1 MNVNYTKLITILEK
15 KSNRAISRL
24 DELKCY
30 TPEFQETLESILKML
45 SASKEIEKYDTE
57 CLNCKEEKEANKVQI
72 PENNQ
77 ETEKEKARPTRES
90 QVGKPYKT
98 FKEEDYE

>member
-1 MNVNYTKLITILEK
+1 MKINYTELITILEK

-45 SASKEIEKYDTE
+45 AASKEIEQYDTE
-57 CLNCKEEKEANKVQI
+57 CIHCKEAKKE
-72 PENNQ
+72 ENNQ
-77 ETEKEKARPTRES
+77 SNQSNEPLPPREP

>member
-1 MNVNYTKLITILEK
+1 MKINYTELITILEK

-30 TPEFQETLESILKML
+30 TLEFQETLESILKML
-45 SASKEIEKYDTE
+45 AASKEIEKYDTE
-57 CLNCKEEKEANKVQI
+57 CVHCKESKEQ
-72 PENNQ
+72 ENNDSNQ
-77 ETEKEKARPTRES
+77 SNEARPTRES

>member
-1 MNVNYTKLITILEK
+1 MKINYTTLITILEK

-45 SASKEIEKYDTE
+45 VASKEIEKYDTE
-57 CLNCKEEKEANKVQI
+57 CVHCKEAKQQ
-72 PENNQ
+72 ENADSNELNQ
-77 ETEKEKARPTRES
+77 DRPTRES

>member
-1 MNVNYTKLITILEK
+1 MKINYTELITILEK
-15 KSNRAISRL
+15 KSNRAIERIE
-24 DELKCY
+24 ELKCY

-45 SASKEIEKYDTE
+45 AASKEIERYDTE
-57 CLNCKEEKEANKVQI
+57 CLDCKEKNSN
-72 PENNQ
+72 ENENQ
-77 ETEKEKARPTRES
+77 PRPTRES

>member
-1 MNVNYTKLITILEK
+1 MKINYTELITVLEK

-45 SASKEIEKYDTE
+45 AASKEIEKYDTE
-57 CLNCKEEKEANKVQI
+57 CVHCKEAKQQ
-72 PENNQ
+72 ENGELNESNQ
-77 ETEKEKARPTRES
+77 ARPTRES

>member
-1 MNVNYTKLITILEK
+1 MKINYSKLITVLEK
-15 KSNRAISRL
+15 KSNRAIDRL

-30 TPEFQETLESILKML
+30 SVEFKETLDSIIMML
-45 SASKEIEKYDTE
+45 EASKKIETYDTE
-57 CLNCKEEKEANKVQI
+57 CLHCKEDNLERDNSPQ
-72 PENNQ
+72 NNP
-77 ETEKEKARPTRES
+77 RPTRES

>member
-1 MNVNYTKLITILEK
+1 MKINYRELITILEK

-45 SASKEIEKYDTE
+45 AASKEIEKYDTE
-57 CLNCKEEKEANKVQI
+57 CVDCKEAKNNENQKN
-72 PENNQ
+72 ENNTNQ
-77 ETEKEKARPTRES
+77 DNQPTPTRES
-90 QVGKPYKT
+90 QIGKPYKT

>member
-1 MNVNYTKLITILEK
+1 VKINYNELITVLEK

-45 SASKEIEKYDTE
+45 AASKEIERYDTE
-57 CLNCKEEKEANKVQI
+57 CLSCKEKKQEQRNNKSDENKENEPAPPGPKLQSQI
-72 PENNQ
+72 
-77 ETEKEKARPTRES
+77 
-90 QVGKPYKT
+90 GKPYKT

>member
-1 MNVNYTKLITILEK
+1 MKINYTELITILEK

-30 TPEFQETLESILKML
+30 TLEFQETLESILKML
-45 SASKEIEKYDTE
+45 AASKEIEKYDTE
-57 CLNCKEEKEANKVQI
+57 CVHCKEAKNNENQKN
-72 PENNQ
+72 ENNTNQ
-77 ETEKEKARPTRES
+77 DNQPRAMRES

>member
-1 MNVNYTKLITILEK
+1 MKINYTELITILEK

-45 SASKEIEKYDTE
+45 AASKEIEKYDTE
-57 CLNCKEEKEANKVQI
+57 CVHCKEAKQQ
-72 PENNQ
+72 ENNDSNESNQ
-77 ETEKEKARPTRES
+77 ARPTRES

>member
-1 MNVNYTKLITILEK
+1 MKINYTELITILEK

-45 SASKEIEKYDTE
+45 AASKEIEKYDTE
-57 CLNCKEEKEANKVQI
+57 CVDCKEAKQQ
-72 PENNQ
+72 ENNDSNQ
-77 ETEKEKARPTRES
+77 SNEARPTRES

>member
-1 MNVNYTKLITILEK
+1 MKINYTGLITVLEK

-45 SASKEIEKYDTE
+45 AASKEIEKYDTE
-57 CLNCKEEKEANKVQI
+57 CVHCKESKQQ
-72 PENNQ
+72 ENNQ
-77 ETEKEKARPTRES
+77 PNESNEPAPTRES